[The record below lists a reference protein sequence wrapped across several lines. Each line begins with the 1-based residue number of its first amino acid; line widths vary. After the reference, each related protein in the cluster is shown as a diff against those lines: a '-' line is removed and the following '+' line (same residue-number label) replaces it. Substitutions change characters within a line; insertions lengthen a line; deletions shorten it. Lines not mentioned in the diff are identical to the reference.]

1 MRLDLVQFPC
11 AALYQFAEG
20 KNLKPKTVKN
30 LQNQGN
36 TFFQKQL
43 KTTPPKIAYG
53 INSYV

>member
-20 KNLKPKTVKN
+20 KHLKPKTVKN
-30 LQNQGN
+30 WQNQGN
-36 TFFQKQL
+36 KFFQKQL